1 MERVLFKHMAVSPI
15 GGSLGCHLHW
25 TTRRFS
31 LHMNRHKTI
40 NFERK
45 VGYTTNKSGHEN
57 VVKKKNVFLTWRCLA
72 FNFALSIP
80 ILYLYTLQYQKRD
93 GAKEA
98 GKTTIENIGKPL
110 IGGDFTL
117 VNHKGEIV
125 TSKNFKNKFC
135 LIYFGFTYCPDIC
148 PQELEKQ
155 SIVMEKITRKYGN
168 IITPIFI
175 SVDPNRDTVA
185 QINKYCKSF
194 SEQLVGL
201 TGTKELIKSVA
212 KSFRVYYNEHITDE
226 GEEDAKKIST
236 SGMGSDT
243 GSAKRSNDIV
253 NHNSQNKYNYL
264 IDHSIIHYLIDTD
277 GNFVDF
283 FGKNCTANEMF
294 SRISEYLNEHI
305 EKKKNG
311 AQK

>member
-1 MERVLFKHMAVSPI
+1 
-15 GGSLGCHLHW
+15 
-25 TTRRFS
+25 
-31 LHMNRHKTI
+31 MNRHKTI
-40 NFERK
+40 NFEKK

-80 ILYLYTLQYQKRD
+80 ILYLYTLQCQKRD
-93 GAKEA
+93 GAKGA

-117 VNHKGEIV
+117 VNQKGEIV
-125 TSKNFKNKFC
+125 TNQNFRNRFC

-155 SIVMEKITRKYGN
+155 SIVIEKITRKHGN

-185 QINKYCKSF
+185 QINNYCKSF

-226 GEEDAKKIST
+226 GEEDAKKLPT
-236 SGMGSDT
+236 SGMGSD
-243 GSAKRSNDIV
+243 GIGNAKRSNDNI

-294 SRISEYLNEHI
+294 LRISEYLNEHI
-305 EKKKNG
+305 EKKKKG
-311 AQK
+311 AQNS